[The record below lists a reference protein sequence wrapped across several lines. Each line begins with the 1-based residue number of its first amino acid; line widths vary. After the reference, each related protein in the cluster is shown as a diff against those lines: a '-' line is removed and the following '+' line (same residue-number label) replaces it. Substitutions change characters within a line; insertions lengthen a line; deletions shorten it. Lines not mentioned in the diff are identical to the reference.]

1 VTGVL
6 ALLVAFG
13 MVEPIQPAATPSKP
27 ETVAELLAASGAA
40 AADDPERSGE
50 LAERALELARAA
62 GDRLGEARALN
73 RMGVAAYFRSDYG
86 NALPLYAESLR
97 IARLEGADNEIAD
110 ALNNLG
116 VLHYMWGSLDVALD
130 YYRKALEIRRRQD
143 DVEGLARAYNNLG
156 GVADAAERYD
166 EAVEYFSN
174 ALTLY
179 QEVGDDGLA
188 ANTMNNLGQS
198 LVQLGRLDDAHERFV
213 SAHDIAS
220 RIGDD
225 ATLAVAEDN
234 IGRVLLAQGQPTR
247 AKESFER
254 GFELKRRL
262 GDRLG
267 TATSLIHLS
276 TVAAEVGDLT
286 EAENDL
292 QSALG
297 VVLEVHVPQL
307 ERDIY
312 KNLAYVQERQ
322 GNLEGAIDS
331 LRRYQE
337 LHAAMISDAAS
348 RRLSE
353 MQALLEVEKKN
364 AEIASLTQAR
374 VAQRN
379 RVVGLVGATLLL
391 AIVVVLL
398 WSRNRIQVRAAREI
412 AGKNLELE
420 RAHEELER
428 ASRAE
433 IAHLARVTSLG
444 EMTAAVAHELNQPL
458 AAILT
463 NAQLLDGMIASDDR
477 GGEDLDAT
485 ISDIT
490 LGARRAWELLRNL
503 RNLARHGDVERDRL
517 DLREILDVA
526 VDVARAE
533 ARLHG
538 VSIDLDTSAGP
549 LPVDGDPVLLQQVVL
564 NLLQNAIAVMADVDD
579 DKRPSK
585 RVTVLGTLD
594 GGRVRVSVTDAG
606 PAVDDEVL
614 ANLFRPFFT
623 TRDDGLGMGLAI
635 SKRLVEAHA
644 GRIWAR
650 RAGERG
656 LVVAFELPLS
666 DDAPVARGSTV
677 PD

>member
-1 VTGVL
+1 VIAALAVL
-6 ALLVAFG
+6 AALGTVDANQL
-13 MVEPIQPAATPSKP
+13 AATPP
-27 ETVAELLAASGAA
+27 EPVTVNELLAASGAV

-50 LAERALELARAA
+50 LAERALELARGA
-62 GDRLGEARALN
+62 GDQLGEARALN
-73 RMGVAAYFRSDYG
+73 RMGVAAYFRSDYSA
-86 NALPLYAESLR
+86 ALPLYAESLR
-97 IARLEGADNEIAD
+97 VARLEGADNEIAD

-116 VLHYMWGSLDVALD
+116 VLHYMWGSLDLALD
-130 YYRKALEIRRRQD
+130 YYREALEIRRKQGD
-143 DVEGLARAYNNLG
+143 AEGLARAYNNLG

-166 EAVEYFSN
+166 EAVDYFRG
-174 ALTLY
+174 ALELY
-179 QEVGDDGLA
+179 QEVGDDALA

-198 LVQLGRLDDAHERFV
+198 LIRLGLLDEARERFV

-234 IGRVLLAQGQPTR
+234 IGRVLLAQGQPTS
-247 AKESFER
+247 AKKSFER
-254 GFELKRRL
+254 GLELKRRL

-276 TVAAEVGDLT
+276 TVAAQVGDLA

-292 QSALG
+292 RAALD
-297 VVLEVHVPQL
+297 VVLDLHVPQL

-312 KNLAYVQERQ
+312 ENLAEVQERQ
-322 GNLEGAIDS
+322 GDLSGAIAS
-331 LRRYQE
+331 LRHYHE
-337 LHAAMISDAAS
+337 LHAAMISDSAS

-353 MQALLEVEKKN
+353 MTALLEVEKKN
-364 AEIASLTQAR
+364 AEIARLTQVRA
-374 VAQRN
+374 AQRN

-398 WSRNRIQVRAAREI
+398 WSRNRIQVRAARAI
-412 AGKNLELE
+412 ADKNLELS
-420 RAHEELER
+420 RAHDELER

-463 NAQLLDGMIASDDR
+463 NAQLLDGMIPSDDR
-477 GGEDLDAT
+477 DGDDLGAT
-485 ISDIT
+485 VSDIT

-503 RNLARHGDVERDRL
+503 RNLARHGEVERERL
-517 DLREILDVA
+517 DLRETLEVA
-526 VDVARAE
+526 VDIARAE
-533 ARLHG
+533 ARLRG
-538 VSIDLDTSAGP
+538 VSIDLETSAEP
-549 LPVDGDPVLLQQVVL
+549 LTVDGDPVLLQQVVL
-564 NLLQNAIAVMADVDD
+564 NLLQNAIAVMADVGDD
-579 DKRPSK
+579 GVPK
-585 RVTVLGTLD
+585 RVVVVGTEND
-594 GGRVRVSVTDAG
+594 GKVRVSVTDGG

-635 SKRLVEAHA
+635 SKRLVEAHD

-656 LVVAFELPLS
+656 LIVAFELPHS
-666 DDAPVARGSTV
+666 
-677 PD
+677 